1 MNRRRAIGSTILAV
15 SLALNL
21 TGCGRPSL
29 FASCEEL
36 VKNELKSPASAQF
49 SGETQSNLDSN
60 IVNIDGN
67 VDSQNGFGAMIR
79 STFECQANGSDL
91 KLMWVN

>member
-1 MNRRRAIGSTILAV
+1 MSSKKVFGC
-15 SLALNL
+15 SLIATALVLSL
-21 TGCGRPSL
+21 TGCGRSSL

-49 SGETQSNLDSN
+49 SGETQSNLDSST
-60 IVNIDGN
+60 VNIDGT

-79 STFECQANGSDL
+79 STFECQASGSDL

>member
-1 MNRRRAIGSTILAV
+1 MNRKKVIGC
-15 SLALNL
+15 SLIAASLVLTL
-21 TGCGRPSL
+21 TGCGRSSL

-36 VKNELKSPASAQF
+36 VKNQLKSPASAQF
-49 SGETQSNLDSN
+49 SGETQTNVDSST
-60 IVNIDGN
+60 VNIDGT
-67 VDSQNGFGAMIR
+67 VDSQNGFGAMLR